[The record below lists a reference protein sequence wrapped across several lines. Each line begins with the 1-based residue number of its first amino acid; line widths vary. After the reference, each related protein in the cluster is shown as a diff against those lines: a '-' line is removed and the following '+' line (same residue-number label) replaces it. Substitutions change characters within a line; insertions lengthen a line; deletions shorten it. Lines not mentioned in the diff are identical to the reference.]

1 MTLNGVRGFESH
13 PLRHYLVEARLR
25 RGSSSG
31 TRESG
36 FLNFIFAFLYNF
48 IMIVMVIL
56 FGHERMGMTMGAVA
70 HQASSLFVVLS
81 SLRLLK

>member
-1 MTLNGVRGFESH
+1 
-13 PLRHYLVEARLR
+13 
-25 RGSSSG
+25 
-31 TRESG
+31 
-36 FLNFIFAFLYNF
+36 
-48 IMIVMVIL
+48 MIVMVIL